1 MSGFAKKS
9 GINRC
14 YPFLGKFKCT
24 SKYGKRNAVK
34 TTYGYSSTEHKG
46 IDIAST
52 DGDHR
57 IVACESGT
65 ITKVDYNKYRGN
77 FIWQETDSGFGLI
90 YQHLSEVYVSVGQK
104 VKPKQIIAREGSTGN
119 VSGRHLHF
127 GVSSNVN
134 FDTKDSHWVNPA
146 PWLGVNDYNNIV
158 GMEFDGKGMVSGLP
172 VDVNVVN
179 NNSSATPVESASG
192 SSVSVTGQNSAYDR
206 IEPSGEYYEIKPE
219 DMQGVYSDWLYGRRY
234 RIIVVTGNNEA
245 VELSELRCTFHIEKT
260 AYRKVQKST
269 LTIYNLS
276 PDVENQIIRS
286 GTRMII
292 EAGYN
297 GSFYG
302 KIFEGNIIQPIRS
315 RDGTD
320 FMLTLV
326 SMDSDRYITYGI
338 IGCSL
343 VAQQSMREA
352 VSALTS
358 KGTVKTG
365 EGNIADTRIKYP
377 RGKVMFGKATTYLDQ
392 IAISQNASYYSENG
406 EVNIIGAPDI
416 DNGYIFDLTP
426 ETGLIDSPTQYE
438 YGITCETLLNPMLKL
453 NSLFHVENTRVT
465 GMEVEYGKPVR
476 SLDKS
481 GIYRI
486 IEMKYDGDT
495 RGNNWKIT
503 INAIAQAGMLPA
515 MAAGND
521 VYIF

>member
-1 MSGFAKKS
+1 MNADIEQS

-14 YPFLGKFKCT
+14 YPYLGRFKCT
-24 SKYGKRNAVK
+24 SKYGKRNAVE
-34 TTYGYSSTEHKG
+34 TTYGYSSTDHKG
-46 IDIAST
+46 IDIAAT
-52 DGDHR
+52 NGDKR

-77 FIWQETDSGFGLI
+77 FIWQETDSGYGLI
-90 YQHLSEVYVSVGQK
+90 YQHLSEVHVKVGQK
-104 VKPKQIIAREGSTGN
+104 VKPKQVIAKEGATGN
-119 VSGRHLHF
+119 VSGSHLHF
-127 GVSSNVN
+127 GVSTSTDFNV
-134 FDTKDSHWVNPA
+134 KESHWVNPA
-146 PWLGVNDYNNIV
+146 PWLGINNYNSIV
-158 GMEFDGKGMVSGLP
+158 GMEFDGSGMVSGLP

-179 NNSSATPVESASG
+179 NNSSATPVESSITSSASAN
-192 SSVSVTGQNSAYDR
+192 QNTIYNR
-206 IEPSGEYYEIKPE
+206 IEPSGNYYEIKPE
-219 DMQGVYSDWLYGRRY
+219 DMKGVYSDWLYGRRY
-234 RIIVVTGNNEA
+234 RVIVTIGNNEA

-269 LTIYNLS
+269 LTIYNLD
-276 PDVENQIIRS
+276 PDVENKIIRS

-320 FMLTLV
+320 FSLTLV

-358 KGTVKTG
+358 KATVKTE
-365 EGNIADTRIKYP
+365 EGNIADTKIKYP

-392 IAISQNASYYSENG
+392 IAISQNASYYSEDG

-416 DNGYIFDLTP
+416 ENGYIFDLTP
-426 ETGLIDSPTQYE
+426 ETGLIGSPTQYE

-453 NSLFHVENTRVT
+453 NSLFHVENSRVT

-476 SLDKS
+476 SLDNS

-503 INAIAQAGMLPA
+503 INAISQAGSLPA
-515 MAAGND
+515 MAAGKD